1 MPADSAKRRGGRP
14 SALARLPR
22 QHMPEQDA
30 QERGRNFD
38 EVALGFTAE
47 LAVAEASRCLQCKR
61 PKCVAGCPVGIDIP
75 GFLALVR
82 ERKLVEAAALVR
94 DRNSLPAI
102 CGRVCPQ
109 ETQCEGL
116 CVLGRKAGRDPSAG
130 SGRALHKVAD
140 LSRAHGARAQSQPV
154 AVGRV
159 ERFVGDYAL
168 AHQPLGVAT
177 PDGPR
182 IAVIGSG
189 PAGLTVAGDLA
200 RLGYRVTV
208 FEALHGAGGVLRY
221 GIPNFRLPKTVL
233 DAEIDYVRSLGAQ
246 LRLNAVIGR
255 LFTLPSL
262 LASGYDAAF
271 IGTGAGAPHFM
282 GIPGENYNGVYS
294 ANEFLTRANLMQ
306 AYRVGEVDTPLW
318 VGERV
323 VVVGGGN
330 VAMDSARV
338 ALRMGARE
346 VSIVYRRSP
355 TEMPARAE
363 EVAHAQEEGIRF
375 EFLTCPTRIMS
386 DGDFWV
392 GGIECQRME
401 LGEPDESGRCR
412 PVPCIGSEFTIS
424 ADTVIIAIGT
434 SANPLLQRTT
444 PGLAVDNR
452 GYIVADPETG
462 RTNLPHIY
470 AGGDIVTGS
479 ATVIEAMGAGRRAAA
494 TIHKELSKQP
504 RRRTRAK

>member
-1 MPADSAKRRGGRP
+1 MPADSAKPER
-14 SALARLPR
+14 LAR

-30 QERGRNFD
+30 KERGRNFD

-61 PKCVAGCPVGIDIP
+61 PKCVEGCPVGIDIP

-109 ETQCEGL
+109 ETQCEGV
-116 CVLGRKAGRDPSAG
+116 CVLGGKAGRD
-130 SGRALHKVAD
+130 LHKVAD
-140 LSRAHGARAQSQPV
+140 LSRAHGVARFPTATAARRGLAARAQSQPV

-182 IAVIGSG
+182 IAVVGSG
-189 PAGLTVAGDLA
+189 PAGLTAAGDLA
-200 RLGYRVTV
+200 RLGYRVEV

-246 LRLNAVIGR
+246 VRPNAVIGR

-262 LASGYDAAF
+262 LESGYDAAF

-363 EVAHAQEEGIRF
+363 EVEHAQQEGIRF

-412 PVPCIGSEFTIS
+412 PVPCAGSEFTIS

-434 SANPLLQRTT
+434 SANPLIQRTT
-444 PGLAVDNR
+444 PGLAVDKR

-462 RTNLPHIY
+462 RTNLPRIY

-479 ATVIEAMGAGRRAAA
+479 ATVIEAMGAGCRAAA
-494 TIHKELSKQP
+494 TIHEELSKQP